1 MLNKFAEDL
10 KNFREKQGV
19 SLLDIANE
27 TKLHSSIFEK
37 LESGDFNFQPQTYI
51 KAFLKQYAKIIKLDP
66 VQVLKDY
73 DLARAGKYIPK
84 VVDKPVERQVQ
95 KQADKPVEEKPKEAT
110 KSFPEDPVTET
121 IEEVFV
127 EKEEITVKPISQ
139 TSESKAEYSGPKKIQ
154 VEKESFIEQPKEK
167 KGDFLKSFNS
177 SDNSYFKYIGIVLL
191 ILAIAAGIYF
201 SIDLLLL
208 DKGSNQEIVKQTN
221 FDSIVKENEKNI
233 SSSPDQKRIDS
244 IKNAKEKQIAGEVDS
259 EYKLTMKIVA
269 KDDGKIT
276 VIPDDQSTKDI
287 KTREFKKGDEIE
299 FKAKSKFMISTGNSN
314 AFTLSVN
321 EKKIRFDKREV
332 RRAKL
337 FLDKDNKVQI
347 EE

>member
-19 SLLDIANE
+19 SVQDIANE

-51 KAFLKQYAKIIKLDP
+51 RAFLKQYARVVKLDHI
-66 VQVLKDY
+66 QVLKDY

-84 VVDKPVERQVQ
+84 VV
-95 KQADKPVEEKPKEAT
+95 EKPIEKQDTPAEDKTKEV
-110 KSFPEDPVTET
+110 KQSFPEEPVKES

-127 EKEEITVKPISQ
+127 EKED
-139 TSESKAEYSGPKKIQ
+139 AENKINTKDTATQPVYSGPKKIQ
-154 VEKESFIEQPKEK
+154 VEKESFIEQSSEN
-167 KGDFLKSFNS
+167 KGDFLKSFNE

-191 ILAIAAGIYF
+191 ILAIGAGIYF

-208 DKGSNQEIVKQTN
+208 DKPDNQQIVRQTN

-233 SSSPDQKRIDS
+233 STTPDQKRIDS

-299 FKAKSKFMISTGNSN
+299 FKAKNKFIVSSGNSN

-321 EKKIRFDKREV
+321 EKKIRFDKKDV
-332 RRAKL
+332 RRAKIY
-337 FLDKDNKVQI
+337 LDKDNKVQL

>member
-10 KNFREKQGV
+10 KNFREKQGI
-19 SLLDIANE
+19 SINDISNE
-27 TKLHSSIFEK
+27 TKLHPSIFEK

-51 KAFLKQYAKIIKLDP
+51 KAFLKQYAKVIKLDHI
-66 VQVLKDY
+66 QVLKDY

-84 VVDKPVERQVQ
+84 VVEKPIE
-95 KQADKPVEEKPKEAT
+95 KQDLPTEEKTKEVK
-110 KSFPEDPVTET
+110 KSFPEYPETEST
-121 IEEVFV
+121 EEVFV
-127 EKEEITVKPISQ
+127 DKSEITIKPA
-139 TSESKAEYSGPKKIQ
+139 SKDTDTQNGYSGPKKIQ
-154 VEKESFIEQPKEK
+154 VEKESFIERPKEK
-167 KGDFLKSFNS
+167 KGDFLKSFNE

-191 ILAIAAGIYF
+191 IIAIAAGIYF
-201 SIDLLLL
+201 AIDLLIL
-208 DKGSNQEIVKQTN
+208 DKGKNQEIVRQTN

-233 SSSPDQKRIDS
+233 STTPDQSRIDS
-244 IKNAKEKQIAGEVDS
+244 IKKAKEKQIAGEVDS

-276 VIPDDQSTKDI
+276 VIPDDQNAKDI

-299 FKAKSKFMISTGNSN
+299 FKAKNKFIVSSGNSN

-321 EKKIRFDKREV
+321 EKKLRFDKREV
-332 RRAKL
+332 RRAKIY
-337 FLDKDNKVQI
+337 LDKDNKVQL

>member
-1 MLNKFAEDL
+1 MLNKFAKDL

-37 LESGDFNFQPQTYI
+37 LEGGDFNFQPQTYI
-51 KAFLKQYAKIIKLDP
+51 KAFLKQYAKIIKLDA

-84 VVDKPVERQVQ
+84 VVEKPAEKPDQ
-95 KQADKPVEEKPKEAT
+95 KQAEKPVEEKTIEIK

-121 IEEVFV
+121 IDEVFIA
-127 EKEEITVKPISQ
+127 KEEITVKPISKDSDSAHGY
-139 TSESKAEYSGPKKIQ
+139 TGPKKIQ

-191 ILAIAAGIYF
+191 LIAIGVGIYF
-201 SIDLLLL
+201 SIDLLIL
-208 DKGSNQEIVKQTN
+208 DKGKDQEIIKQTN

-233 SSSPDQKRIDS
+233 SSTPDQKRIDS
-244 IKNAKEKQIAGEVDS
+244 IKNAKDKQIVGEVDS

-269 KDDGKIT
+269 KNDGKIT

-287 KTREFKKGDEIE
+287 KTREFKKGDEFE
-299 FKAKSKFMISTGNSN
+299 FKAKSKFMVSTGNSN
-314 AFTLSVN
+314 SFTLSVN

-332 RRAKL
+332 RRAKIS
-337 FLDKDNKVQI
+337 LDKDNKVQL